1 MPSMRHL
8 WPALTTAALALA
20 PRLADANP
28 LDMYGMG
35 ARSSSLAGA
44 VSADV
49 HDATA
54 VYYNPAGLARLRGLR
69 VELGYLHAQPYLS
82 MNGRDSGVAPSHGLV
97 AAIASPGRVFGLPF
111 AVGIG
116 LHLPDDR
123 LSQVQAVPQWQPR
136 WELYGVRLQRLYIAA
151 MLAVSPVRWL
161 RLGGGVAFMA
171 ATRGTVD
178 ISGVISVTNQ
188 LETSLS
194 HTVDVDLEAVRYA
207 QFGAQADLGRGVT
220 VAFSWRQRFAL
231 DLSIDLSLQGRIVA
245 GPVDNPG
252 SIVVPGTYK
261 LTSHT
266 VAAYQ
271 PEQWVFG
278 GAWVINPR
286 WRVMADLTW
295 ARWSSYENPTSS
307 LQTSLTLR
315 LPPELT
321 GVLRVPS
328 IPPSAP
334 REATRFHDTL
344 ITRVGAEFTA
354 PIGRH
359 SASVRAGYAWDPS
372 PVPEQPGVTSFV
384 DSDRHVFTLGGGVAL
399 RRLGAI
405 FPGTLSL
412 DLYASAQV
420 LPTRAFAKT
429 SPVDLVGDFNAGGVV
444 LSAGATLAAEF
455 D

>member
-1 MPSMRHL
+1 MTRRTRT
-8 WPALTTAALALA
+8 ALAFALALA
-20 PRLADANP
+20 PSLARANP
-28 LDMYGMG
+28 LDMYGLG
-35 ARSSSLAGA
+35 ARSASLAGA

-49 HDATA
+49 HDTSAT
-54 VYYNPAGLARLRGLR
+54 YYNPAGLARLRGLR
-69 VELGYLHAQPYLS
+69 VELGYFHAQPYLS
-82 MNGRDSGVAPSHGLV
+82 MNGRDSGVPASHGLV
-97 AAIASPGRVFGLPF
+97 AGIASPGRIFGLPF

-123 LSQVQAVPQWQPR
+123 LSQVQAIPQWQPR

-171 ATRGTVD
+171 ATRGSVD

-188 LETSLS
+188 AETSLA
-194 HTVDVDLEAVRYA
+194 HTVDVDLSAVRYA
-207 QFGAQADLGRGVT
+207 QFGAQVDLGRGVT
-220 VAFSWRQRFAL
+220 AAFSWRQRFAL
-231 DLSIDLSLQGRIVA
+231 DLSIDLALQGRIVA

-252 SIVVPGTYK
+252 SIVVPGTYR
-261 LTSHT
+261 LSSHT

-271 PEQWVFG
+271 PEQWVLG

-286 WRVMADLTW
+286 WRVMLDLTW

-307 LQTSLTLR
+307 LQTSLELR
-315 LPPELT
+315 LPPELA
-321 GVLRVPS
+321 GALRVPS

-334 REATRFHDTL
+334 REPARFHDTL

-359 SASVRAGYAWDPS
+359 SVAVRAGYAWDPS
-372 PVPEQPGVTSFV
+372 PVPEQPGVTNFV
-384 DSDRHVFTLGGGVAL
+384 DSDRHIFTLGGGLAL
-399 RRLGAI
+399 RRLGAV

-412 DLYASAQV
+412 DVYAAAQV
-420 LPTRAFAKT
+420 LPSRAFAKA
-429 SPVDLVGDFNAGGVV
+429 SPVDLVGDFTAGGAV
-444 LSAGATLAAEF
+444 LSAGATLGAEF